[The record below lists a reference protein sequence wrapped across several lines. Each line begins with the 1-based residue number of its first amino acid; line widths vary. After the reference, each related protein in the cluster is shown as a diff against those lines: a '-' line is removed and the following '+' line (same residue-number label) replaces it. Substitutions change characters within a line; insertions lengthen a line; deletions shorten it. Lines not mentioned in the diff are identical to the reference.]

1 MIKKN
6 NNSIITKKQCS
17 DVEAL
22 CVEISPYITSPS
34 LTTSQLIVFGYESKV
49 HESLDNLH

>member
-1 MIKKN
+1 MLK
-6 NNSIITKKQCS
+6 
-17 DVEAL
+17 L
-22 CVEISPYITSPS
+22 CVLKYLLILQVQV